1 MFLRIENIQT
11 FFCSSFLGK
20 AVRKIKMKVEET
32 ISIRE
37 LLKGNY
43 NIDFAERVEEQQ
55 KTKNCLVKLCD
66 NSCRVRLLFNSYP
79 GRICLCPPVGLC
91 IGLTLK

>member
-1 MFLRIENIQT
+1 
-11 FFCSSFLGK
+11 
-20 AVRKIKMKVEET
+20 MKVEET

-55 KTKNCLVKLCD
+55 KDQKL
-66 NSCRVRLLFNSYP
+66 S
-79 GRICLCPPVGLC
+79 GE
-91 IGLTLK
+91 TLR